1 MNLSRFSVRRPV
13 ATMMCVL
20 TLIVF
25 GISAIFDMEMEST
38 PEMSMP
44 VFMVST
50 RYENATPEEVDE
62 LITDPVESAL
72 ASVSEVESMTS
83 RSSEGSSMTTLEFDY
98 NVDMDEKYDEIE
110 DALAMVRLPDDADD
124 PTIME
129 MAMDSSSIMDLSIQA
144 VSDDDNIYSYIENT
158 VVPQLENIAGVAS
171 VEMRGG
177 TREYVRVTLREEDLD
192 QYGVTMSDVA
202 NAISTA
208 DFTLSAGE
216 IGRGNTDIA
225 LQGGMSLD
233 SHEEIPDIPIS
244 LPSGDIIHISD
255 VADVELAEESTSM
268 VSKYNGMENIS
279 LSVSKNQSANTV
291 SICNQVLERVEEIN
305 EQGLGLAITVTNNE
319 GETIYE
325 NILSVF
331 TSLLQGLALAMAV
344 LYLFLG
350 EWRGAIIVGVA
361 MPMSLFSATVLMS
374 VTGMTLNI
382 MSLGGLVIGIGMM
395 VDNSIVVLDSCYQ
408 THRQIQDFRE
418 AAIRGARLVGTSITA
433 STLTPVVV
441 FLPIS
446 LMSGMSGQL
455 FKEVGFTIV
464 FSLTASLIFAL
475 TLTPMLFSRLCP
487 REKENT
493 WVNRQLHRLENRY
506 GQGIEWALDHR
517 KTVLLAALALVA
529 VAVWSYLNLDSELMP
544 ASDEGT
550 ISVTVTTKT
559 GLNDDATQEILEE
572 VEQIVAGVEELDSY
586 TLQGGG
592 GSVSARISL
601 LDDRAASTDE
611 VISSLRQQL
620 GQLENCSAQVEQQSS
635 MSFGSRG
642 AQLNLT
648 GSNLSDLEDA
658 ANTLKEAFSALDGVA
673 SVSTSLTDGSP
684 RAEIEVDPVE
694 AAAIG
699 TTPSAVLNTVRDV
712 LSGMSA
718 GTIQEGD
725 QEYSITVAYPEDRFQ
740 DVSDLSGLMITA
752 AGGGQ
757 VPLTD
762 IAQIHFVNSPS
773 QIQRS
778 NGEYQV
784 SVSAQLDTGVSATQV
799 STQMMAIARQTNL
812 PESVELAEGDTMAS
826 MNTEFSSIFQ
836 ALRTAVFLVFVV
848 MAFQFESV
856 RLSLV
861 VMFSVPFA
869 FTGSFLGLML
879 TGMSI
884 NMSSLIGLVML
895 MGTVVNNAIVLVD
908 YTNILCR
915 EEGYPVRTALVE
927 AGRRRLRPIL
937 MTTLTTV
944 LGLLPNAMGWG
955 GNVEMMQAMSV
966 VMIGG
971 LTFSTLVTLFLIPTV
986 YLMTDPRGPHRPRHR
1001 LWSAKAHT
1009 TALFASLRRRLAAV
1023 GQEEEGE

>member
-1 MNLSRFSVRRPV
+1 MMPANFSVRRPV

-25 GISAIFDMEMEST
+25 GVSSIFDMEMEST

-44 VFMVST
+44 VFMIST
-50 RYENATPEEVDE
+50 RYEGATPEEVDE
-62 LITDPVESAL
+62 MITDVIESAL
-72 ASVSEVESMTS
+72 ASVSDVESMTS

-110 DALAMVRLPDDADD
+110 DALQMVRLPDDVDD

-129 MAMDSSSIMDLSIQA
+129 MAMDSTSIMNLSVQA
-144 VSDDDNIYSYIENT
+144 VSSDDNIYSYIEDT

-171 VEMRGG
+171 VEMQGG
-177 TREYVRVTLREEDLD
+177 TREYIRVTLREEDLD

-202 NAISTA
+202 TAISSA
-208 DFTLSAGE
+208 DFTVSAGE
-216 IGRGNTDIA
+216 IGRGNTDIS

-233 SHEEIPDIPIS
+233 SYEDIPSIPIS
-244 LPSGDIIHISD
+244 LASGDIIHISD
-255 VADVELAEESTSM
+255 VADVEMAEQDTSM

-279 LSVSKNQSANTV
+279 ISISKNQSANTV
-291 SICNQVLERVEEIN
+291 SICNQVVERIEEIN
-305 EQGLGLAITVTNNE
+305 SQGLGLAITVTNNE

-325 NILSVF
+325 NIMSVF
-331 TSLLQGLALAMAV
+331 SSLIQGLILAMVV
-344 LYLFLG
+344 LFLFLG
-350 EWRGAIIVGVA
+350 EWRGAIIVGVS
-361 MPMSLFSATVLMS
+361 MPMSLFAATVLMS

-408 THRQIQDFRE
+408 VQREIGDFRE
-418 AAIRGARLVGTSITA
+418 AAIRGTRLVGTSIIA
-433 STLTPVVV
+433 STATTVVV

-464 FSLTASLIFAL
+464 YSLTASLVFAL

-493 WVNRQLHRLENRY
+493 WVSRRVHWLEDKY
-506 GQGIEWALDHR
+506 ALGIDWALNHQ
-517 KTVLLAALALVA
+517 KSVLLIAVGLVVVA
-529 VAVWSYLNLDSELMP
+529 VLSYTTLDSELMP
-544 ASDEGT
+544 SSDEGT
-550 ISVTVTTKT
+550 ISVSVTTKT
-559 GLNDDATQEILEE
+559 GLNDEATQEIMDQ
-572 VEQIVAGVEELDSY
+572 VETIVAGVEGLDSY

-592 GSVSARISL
+592 GSVSARITL
-601 LDDRAASTDE
+601 LDDRTSSTDQ
-611 VISSLRQQL
+611 VVDSLRDQL
-620 GQLENCSAQVEQQSS
+620 GQLENCYAEVNQQSS
-635 MSFGSRG
+635 MSFGSG

-648 GSNLSDLEDA
+648 GSNLAELEEA
-658 ANTLKEAFSALDGVA
+658 AETLREAFSSIDGVA
-673 SVSTSLTDGSP
+673 TVSTSLSDGSP

-699 TTPSAVLNTVRDV
+699 TTPSAVLSTVQSI
-712 LSGMSA
+712 LSGQDA
-718 GTIQEGD
+718 GSIQDGD
-725 QEYSITVAYPEDRFQ
+725 QEYSITVTYPEDRFS
-740 DVSDLSGLMITA
+740 DVSDLSGLMITTS
-752 AGGGQ
+752 GGGQ
-757 VPLTD
+757 IPLTD
-762 IAQIHFVNSPS
+762 IAEIRFTNSPS

-778 NGEYQV
+778 DGEYQA
-784 SVSAQLDTGVSATQV
+784 SVSADLDSGVSSTEV
-799 STQMMAIARQTNL
+799 SNQMMTIAQQTNL
-812 PESVELAEGDTMAS
+812 PESVELAVGDTMAS
-826 MNTEFSSIFQ
+826 TNQEFSSIYE
-836 ALRTAVFLVFVV
+836 ALATAVFLVFVV
-848 MAFQFESV
+848 MAFQFESI

-869 FTGSFLGLML
+869 FTGSFLALQL

-908 YTNILCR
+908 YTNILIR
-915 EEGYPVRTALVE
+915 EEGHPTRKALVE

-955 GNVEMMQAMSV
+955 GDVEMMQAMSV

-971 LTFSTLVTLFLIPTV
+971 LSLSTLVTLFLIPTV
-986 YLMTDPRGPHRPRHR
+986 FLMTDRRGKPRAGSRIRGAGR
-1001 LWSAKAHT
+1001 RMGG
-1009 TALFASLRRRLAAV
+1009 LFRAFGRRLAAV
-1023 GQEEEGE
+1023 GEEGEE